1 MPPRGWS
8 GLHIRG
14 LPRRQETVACVLSG
28 GGSRASFQLG
38 ALSWLYEHD
47 PLFTP
52 TVFVGTSAGA
62 ILAASLAQG
71 DGPQEQLARTQQLLD
86 IWYDLRGQED
96 MFTPRPWLGR
106 AQAEMP
112 GWLELVEQAG
122 TPSQPSSA
130 PSSPSPGRSFASRFP
145 FLRRPDSPSSPPTPT
160 PPPPP
165 LDPLEAAL
173 TPDDELRPEWSL
185 GDVVQL
191 MGHIGKLPRL
201 GSDLAAIRQGME
213 HTRSM
218 YRPGPMLARLLDDVV
233 FDQESVRR
241 TGNTL
246 RMAMVALES
255 GELRFMREDGRLTDR
270 DGHVFDDQRY
280 PLATGVLASCAIP
293 AVFRPV
299 RLGTETYVDGGVRET
314 VAAELTIGHLHAGRT
329 YVITSQATGV
339 RTKQSMADADLISVV
354 MRAVDILADE
364 TGRDELAYA
373 HSAGAVVI
381 EPELDV
387 HDAMTVHPGL
397 IRIHVAYGW
406 MRAAETILQAGPEQ
420 EARTR
425 RIIALRMKAVQ
436 LEEWISKGDESA
448 HTAERLV
455 AVKRELREVVA
466 ASDRRVLP
474 PGADEWWAQF
484 ERHTEPPTF
493 ELSWLDD

>member
-8 GLHIRG
+8 GLHLRG
-14 LPRRQETVACVLSG
+14 LTQRRETVACVLSG

-47 PLFTP
+47 PVFTP

-71 DGPQEQLARTQQLLD
+71 NGPQEQLARNQQLLD
-86 IWYDLRGQED
+86 IWYDLRSQED

-122 TPSQPSSA
+122 TPA
-130 PSSPSPGRSFASRFP
+130 APSPGRSFASRFP
-145 FLRRPDSPSSPPTPT
+145 FLRRPDSPSSPQSPT
-160 PPPPP
+160 PPPRP

-173 TPDDELRPEWSL
+173 APDDELRPEWSL

-213 HTRSM
+213 RTRSM

-233 FDQESVRR
+233 FDEESVRR
-241 TGNTL
+241 AGNTL
-246 RMAMVALES
+246 RISMVALES

-270 DGHVFDDQRY
+270 DDNVFDDEQH

-299 RLGTETYVDGGVRET
+299 KLGTETYVDGGTREN
-314 VAAELTIGHLHAGRT
+314 VAAELTIGHLRPGRT
-329 YVITSQATGV
+329 YVITSQALGV
-339 RTKQSMADADLISVV
+339 RAKQSMANADLISVV
-354 MRAVDILADE
+354 MRAVDILVDE

-406 MRAAETILQAGPEQ
+406 MRAAETVLQAGADQ

-436 LEEWISKGDESA
+436 LEERISKGDESA

-455 AVKRELREVVA
+455 AAKRELREVVA
-466 ASDRRVLP
+466 ASDQRVLP

-484 ERHTEPPTF
+484 ERHTDPPTF

>member
-14 LPRRQETVACVLSG
+14 LSRRQETVACVLSG

-62 ILAASLAQG
+62 ILAAALAQG
-71 DGPQEQLARTQQLLD
+71 AGPQEQLARNQQLLD
-86 IWYDLRGQED
+86 IWYDLKTQDD

-122 TPSQPSSA
+122 TPSP
-130 PSSPSPGRSFASRFP
+130 PSPGRSFASRFP
-145 FLRRPDSPSSPPTPT
+145 FLRRPESPSSPPSPT

-165 LDPLEAAL
+165 PDPLEAAL
-173 TPDDELRPEWSL
+173 TPDEDLRPEWSL

-218 YRPGPMLARLLDDVV
+218 YRPGPMLARLLDGVV
-233 FDQESVRR
+233 FDQESVQR

-270 DGHVFDDQRY
+270 DGHVFDDTSH

-299 RLGTETYVDGGVRET
+299 RLGTETYIDGGARDNL
-314 VAAELTIGHLHAGRT
+314 AAELTIGQLHPGRT
-329 YVITSQATGV
+329 YVITSQAAGV
-339 RTKQSMADADLISVV
+339 RTRQSMADADLISVV
-354 MRAVDILADE
+354 MRALEILVDEA
-364 TGRDELAYA
+364 GRDEIAYA
-373 HSAGAVVI
+373 HSAGAIVI
-381 EPELDV
+381 APDLDV
-387 HDAMTVHPGL
+387 HSSMTVHPGL

-406 MRAAETILQAGPEQ
+406 MRAAEAILQAGPEQ

-436 LEEWISKGDESA
+436 LEERISKGDESA

-455 AVKRELREVVA
+455 GAKRELRDVVT
-466 ASDRRVLP
+466 ASDPRVLP
-474 PGADEWWAQF
+474 PGAGEWWAQF
-484 ERHTEPPTF
+484 ERHAEPPTF